1 LSRPSPIGRS
11 RFVFKPM
18 TNPLRSRIVATSDIS
33 HADASDMFAIFSRHY
48 DCVTRARFLSD
59 LAEKDC
65 VLTLRDD
72 LDQICGFSTQ
82 KLLRIS
88 VNGVPVRAVF
98 SGDTIVDRA
107 HWGEQELGRCW
118 CRYVSAIYAEEPDIP
133 LYWFLISKGY
143 RTYLYL
149 PLFFERFYPT
159 YEAPTPDFEQTVL
172 DTLASLKFPNGYR
185 PEAGVIEFTKSQGQL
200 KPHLA
205 QVPERRLRHP
215 HVRFFLERNPRFA
228 SGCELACLAEI
239 SPSNMKLFAARIMQ
253 QPSLQDI
260 SVQGTD

>member
-1 LSRPSPIGRS
+1 
-11 RFVFKPM
+11 
-18 TNPLRSRIVATSDIS
+18 
-33 HADASDMFAIFSRHY
+33 MFAIFAKHY
-48 DCVTRARFLSD
+48 DCVTPEKFLTD

-65 VLTLRDD
+65 VLMLRDECGR
-72 LDQICGFSTQ
+72 ICGFSTQ
-82 KLLRIS
+82 KILRVS
-88 VNGVPVRAVF
+88 VGGVRVRAVF

-118 CRYVSAIYAEEPDIP
+118 CRYVSAIYAEQPDFP

-149 PLFFERFYPT
+149 PLFFERFYPN
-159 YEAPTPDFEQTVL
+159 YEAPTPEFEHRVL
-172 DTLASLKFPNGYR
+172 DAVATAKFPFNYR
-185 PEAGVIEFTKSQGQL
+185 PEAGVIEFTQSQGQL

-205 QVPERRLRHP
+205 EIPQRRLGQP

-253 QPSLQDI
+253 QPSVPGI
-260 SVQGTD
+260 VTQGAE

>member
-1 LSRPSPIGRS
+1 MTHLLS
-11 RFVFKPM
+11 
-18 TNPLRSRIVATSDIS
+18 SRIVSISEISD
-33 HADASDMFAIFSRHY
+33 ADAREMFDIFSRHY
-48 DCVTRARFLSD
+48 DCVSRERFLSD

-72 LDQICGFSTQ
+72 LGRICGFSTQ
-82 KLLRIS
+82 KLLRVS
-88 VNGVPVRAVF
+88 VNGMPVRAVF

-118 CRYVSAIYAEEPDIP
+118 CRYVSAIYAEQSDIP

-149 PLFFERFYPT
+149 PVFFERFYPN
-159 YEAPTPDFEQTVL
+159 YEMPTPDFEQRVL
-172 DTLASLKFPNGYR
+172 DTLAFAKFPYSYR
-185 PEAGVIEFTKSQGQL
+185 PQAGVIEFPESQGQL
-200 KPHLA
+200 KPDLA
-205 QVPERRLRHP
+205 EIPERRLRHP

-239 SPSNMKLFAARIMQ
+239 SPLNMKLFAARIMQ
-253 QPSLQDI
+253 QPYRQDI
-260 SVQGTD
+260 PVQGAD